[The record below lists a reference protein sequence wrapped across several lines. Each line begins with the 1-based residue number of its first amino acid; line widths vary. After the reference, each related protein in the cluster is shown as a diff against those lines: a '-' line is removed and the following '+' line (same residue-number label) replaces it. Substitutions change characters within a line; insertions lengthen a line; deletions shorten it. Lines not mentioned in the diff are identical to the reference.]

1 MNIRISDIF
10 REKLNNI
17 QSRTPIKINENS
29 NEISFQEILNSKV
42 NGNTSLSGNNTKG
55 NVELMPAIEKA
66 VNDASK
72 KYGIPS
78 NIVSAVIAAESNF
91 NPTALSSKGAQ
102 GLMQLMPGTAKSL
115 GVNNPWDITQNI
127 EGGVK
132 YLKEQLDQFGGD
144 LKLALAAYNAGP
156 NSVTKHNGVPPYAE
170 TQDYVKKILGSID
183 EYK

>member
-1 MNIRISDIF
+1 
-10 REKLNNI
+10 
-17 QSRTPIKINENS
+17 
-29 NEISFQEILNSKV
+29 
-42 NGNTSLSGNNTKG
+42 
-55 NVELMPAIEKA
+55 
-66 VNDASK
+66 
-72 KYGIPS
+72 
-78 NIVSAVIAAESNF
+78 
-91 NPTALSSKGAQ
+91 
-102 GLMQLMPGTAKSL
+102 MQLMPGTAKSL

-170 TQDYVKKILGSID
+170 TQDYVKKILGSVD